1 MRKGTVL
8 RGLAMVGIV
17 GMSMAACAFEPADG
31 PKMKPVPVQSQET
44 LAAQQAHN
52 GVAPVVGSVEM
63 TPRVSTQPTKASGT
77 ASGSDGKPEPR
88 VVDGGTIMESKG
100 AARLLRKVEL
110 DQQMAAT
117 APFRTIIWAVVVVG
131 IGLGLAFLVKFFA
144 DKSMPQVPTKS
155 RVRW

>member
-1 MRKGTVL
+1 MMKEIGFK
-8 RGLAMVGIV
+8 GLALIGIA
-17 GMSMAACAFEPADG
+17 GMTLAAAAFEPAEG
-31 PKMKPVPVQSQET
+31 PGIKRVPIQSQET
-44 LAAQQAHN
+44 VASQQVHN
-52 GVAPVVGSVEM
+52 GVAPVVGSVELS
-63 TPRVSTQPTKASGT
+63 PRQPAPPVKSPSQA
-77 ASGSDGKPEPR
+77 AGSPGKPEAR
-88 VVDGGTIMESKG
+88 AVEGGSIMESAS
-100 AARLLRKVEL
+100 AAKLLRKVEL